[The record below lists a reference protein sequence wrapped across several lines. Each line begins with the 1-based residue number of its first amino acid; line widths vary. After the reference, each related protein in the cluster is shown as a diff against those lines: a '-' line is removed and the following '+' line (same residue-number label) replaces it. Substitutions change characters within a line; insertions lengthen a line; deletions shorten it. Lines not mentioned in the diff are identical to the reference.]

1 MKKAAVIISG
11 GILVACSPKLSNPT
25 NDDLTIAKSKFGD
38 VTLQELQEG
47 KKLYQENCN
56 LCHKL
61 YKPQMFSEEKWR
73 NIIPPMVKKVNKKT
87 GQQVIS
93 PQDESKILKYVLTM
107 QSKK

>member
-1 MKKAAVIISG
+1 MKKTTIILLSGIIS
-11 GILVACSPKLSNPT
+11 ACSPKLSNPT

-73 NIIPPMVKKVNKKT
+73 NIIPPMVRKVNKKV
-87 GQQVIS
+87 GQEVLKT
-93 PQDESKILKYVLTM
+93 QDENKILKYVLTM